1 MRARAAWAGALSAA
15 AILIGSWSVSKSPAS
30 HAIVSVAGSVTPSTG
45 AQASADPEPSG
56 GTGGDSGTGSASGGS
71 APTSAATS
79 AAKKASGTY
88 TGSVISTRYG
98 NVQVQVV
105 LAQGKITDVIAL
117 QLTDQDGRSQQISS
131 MAAPILRQ
139 EVLAAQSASVDSVS
153 GATYTSEGYL
163 QSLQA
168 ALDQAQ

>member
-1 MRARAAWAGALSAA
+1 MRARAAWGGALSAA
-15 AILIGSWSVSKSPAS
+15 AILLGSWSVSKVPGSQTVAS
-30 HAIVSVAGSVTPSTG
+30 AAGSVTPSTG
-45 AQASADPEPSG
+45 ARSAAGSQPTA
-56 GTGGDSGTGSASGGS
+56 GTGGLSGTGTTGGGS
-71 APTSAATS
+71 TPTAATPS
-79 AAKKASGTY
+79 SGTKATGTY

-105 LAQGKITDVIAL
+105 LAQGTITDVIAL